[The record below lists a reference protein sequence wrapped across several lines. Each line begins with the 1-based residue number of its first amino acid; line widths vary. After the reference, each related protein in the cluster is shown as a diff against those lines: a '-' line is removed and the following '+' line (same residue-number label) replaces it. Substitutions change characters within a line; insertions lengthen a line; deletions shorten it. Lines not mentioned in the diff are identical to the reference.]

1 MVITFLTISL
11 SLNLG
16 TTVKVHVVDLKHEK
30 VDPPVNVRPL
40 LNSTAKDLHI
50 LIHEVQR
57 IHRILTHL
65 CNEVM
70 LLY

>member
-1 MVITFLTISL
+1 MVTFLTISL
-11 SLNLG
+11 YLNLG
-16 TTVKVHVVDLKHEK
+16 TTVKVHVVDLQHEK
-30 VDPPVNVRPL
+30 VARPVNVRPL

-57 IHRILTHL
+57 IHRVLMHL
-65 CNEVM
+65 CNNVM